1 MLVVSRRM
9 FKYISLFSLFVK
21 IEPSFSFILL
31 PSVSCLNF
39 AWNMFWFYKHW
50 IILYFRLINCHEL
63 VWKVLHET
71 ELKKYEWTTSF
82 YLILVRR
89 FYQTYKIGH
98 TSTLTFIHELRVWIG
113 SPFSST
119 QNFYQAHQL
128 LSILIFYRFPRLKR
142 FIYSLNS
149 YISSYMLV
157 SKNFIYILYKCFQNS
172 HTCTFQILPIK
183 HIDLIYN

>member
-1 MLVVSRRM
+1 MKMLVVSRRM

-21 IEPSFSFILL
+21 IKPSFSFILL
-31 PSVSCLNF
+31 PSVSSLNF

-50 IILYFRLINCHEL
+50 IILYFILINCHEL

-128 LSILIFYRFPRLKR
+128 LSILIFYRFPLVWNDLFILLILIFHRICSFPKISFTFYTNVFKTLIRVR
-142 FIYSLNS
+142 FKYCQSN
-149 YISSYMLV
+149 IS
-157 SKNFIYILYKCFQNS
+157 I
-172 HTCTFQILPIK
+172 
-183 HIDLIYN
+183 